1 MEDIMFFKNIKLK
14 DCKAFRENE
23 LQGLWYQFDIEER
36 KFLYDF
42 YSSSNSNVS
51 QLYFIYNLIMLLQSQ
66 RKDKATQ
73 KVINYVNEN
82 NLYLKSDNVEDK
94 HFYLLQIIKFY
105 YHPKSPEIYNPELVK
120 KYTYEDIEIFTNN
133 VEVFKSHGT
142 IAKNP
147 SFKILVLILEKE
159 KNYKEAIK
167 ISELAL
173 KYEQD
178 DGTKSGFEGRIKK
191 LNKNL

>member
-1 MEDIMFFKNIKLK
+1 MFFKNIKLK